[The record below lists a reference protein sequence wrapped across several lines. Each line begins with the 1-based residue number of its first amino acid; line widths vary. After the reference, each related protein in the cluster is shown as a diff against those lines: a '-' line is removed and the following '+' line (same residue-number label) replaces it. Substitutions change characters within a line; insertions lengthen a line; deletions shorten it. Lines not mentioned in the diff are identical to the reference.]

1 MSPSPFKEAKLFWE
15 FSRGGMNKV
24 ARNGS
29 DGRHNYRIFMVI
41 NSVGYV
47 GILVHLA
54 LIPLFYWLGFPVL
67 SLFNIVSSILWISAW
82 LVNQQGRYN
91 TAILLMTIEVF
102 SHTFLVVPAVGWQA
116 GFQYYLFAAVPFTL
130 FNNRFEGKA
139 IIFIS
144 VALCVEFLLLSVYT
158 SSAPPN
164 PLLSDDLV
172 KLLDRANIVISFTAQ
187 GVISYYFRLASIY
200 LEQELERQ
208 AHTDPLTGL
217 YNRRRMIDFLV
228 QQGKSAE
235 RDRTTLSVAFVD
247 IDHFKKINDNHGH
260 ETGDQILRLVAEFVK
275 RQLRKG
281 DTLARWGGEEFL
293 LLLPHTDIGG
303 ALVLAEKICKTVAEH
318 TFQIGDEDHAVTLT
332 IGLCEHRTEHPI
344 EESIKFADIALYR
357 GKQAGRNRVMCYS

>member
-1 MSPSPFKEAKLFWE
+1 MDKIAK
-15 FSRGGMNKV
+15 
-24 ARNGS
+24 NGS

-41 NSVGYV
+41 HSVGYI

-54 LIPLFYWLGFPVL
+54 LIPLFYWLGFPGL
-67 SLFNIVSSILWISAW
+67 SLLNIASSILWISAW
-82 LVNQQGRYN
+82 LVNQHGRYN
-91 TAILLMTIEVF
+91 TAILLMTVEVI
-102 SHTFLVVPAVGWQA
+102 SHTLLVVPTVGWQA

-144 VALCVEFLLLSVYT
+144 VALCIEFLLLSVYT
-158 SSAPPN
+158 SDRPSN
-164 PLLSDDLV
+164 PLLSDALV
-172 KLLDRANIVISFTAQ
+172 KLFGRANIVISFTAQ

-200 LEQELERQ
+200 LEKELEKQ

-217 YNRRRMIDFLV
+217 YNRRRMLDFLV
-228 QQGKSAE
+228 QQGKLAE
-235 RDRTTLSVAFVD
+235 SGQTSLSVAFVD

-260 ETGDQILRLVAEFVK
+260 ETGDQILRAVAEFVK

-293 LLLPHTDIGG
+293 LLLPHTDLGG
-303 ALVLAEKICKTVAEH
+303 ARILAEKICRTVAEH
-318 TFQIGDEDHAVTLT
+318 VFQIDGKDYAVTLT
-332 IGLCEHRTEHPI
+332 IGLCEHRNDYPI

>member
-1 MSPSPFKEAKLFWE
+1 
-15 FSRGGMNKV
+15 MNKV
-24 ARNGS
+24 ARSGS

-41 NSVGYV
+41 HSVGYV

-54 LIPLFYWLGFPVL
+54 LIPLFYWLGFPGL
-67 SLFNIVSSILWISAW
+67 SFFNIVSSILWIGAW

-102 SHTFLVVPAVGWQA
+102 SHTLLVVPTVGWQA

-144 VALCVEFLLLSVYT
+144 VALCIEFLLLSVLT
-158 SSAPPN
+158 SSTPPN

-217 YNRRRMIDFLV
+217 YNRRRMIDFLL
-228 QQGKSAE
+228 QQGKLAE
-235 RDRTTLSVAFVD
+235 SERTSLSIAFVD

-260 ETGDQILRLVAEFVK
+260 EIGDQILRAVAEFIK

-303 ALVLAEKICKTVAEH
+303 ALVLAEKICKTVAEQ
-318 TFQIGDEDHAVTLT
+318 TFQIDGKDYAVTLT
-332 IGLCEHRTEHPI
+332 IGLYEHRTDHSI

>member
-1 MSPSPFKEAKLFWE
+1 
-15 FSRGGMNKV
+15 
-24 ARNGS
+24 
-29 DGRHNYRIFMVI
+29 MVI

-47 GILVHLA
+47 GIVVHLA
-54 LIPLFYWLGFPVL
+54 LVPLFYWLGFPGLSVL
-67 SLFNIVSSILWISAW
+67 NIASSILWISAW
-82 LVNQQGRYN
+82 VVNQQGRYN
-91 TAILLMTIEVF
+91 TAILLMTVEVIT
-102 SHTFLVVPAVGWQA
+102 HTLLVVPTLGWQA

-144 VALCVEFLLLSVYT
+144 VALCVEYLLLSIYT
-158 SSAPPN
+158 SHQPPS

-172 KLLDRANIVISFTAQ
+172 ELLGCTNIVISFTAQ

-200 LEQELERQ
+200 LEQELEKQ

-217 YNRRRMIDFLV
+217 YNRRRMIDFLT
-228 QQGKSAE
+228 QHGELAE
-235 RDRTTLSVAFVD
+235 SEQTMLSVAFVD

-260 ETGDQILRLVAEFVK
+260 EIGDQILRAVAEFVK

-293 LLLPHTDIGG
+293 LLLPHTSLGG
-303 ALVLAEKICKTVAEH
+303 AQVLAEKICKTVAEH
-318 TFQIGDEDHAVTLT
+318 VFQIDGKEYSVTLT

-344 EESIKFADIALYR
+344 EESIKLADIALYR